1 MPHHVG
7 ALTKMATD
15 NSAPRADL
23 PWRTTLAIYG
33 TSFFSLSIVPMAAL
47 VVPLWALG
55 LGASPLWIGIIVGAR
70 SLLPMLLSI
79 HGGVLMDRLG
89 TRRVM
94 LFFAVI
100 TFVAFPLYPLLPSL
114 YALVVLQLITGLT
127 QGLSW
132 VGSQTLYGQ
141 FTRGSPKHAG
151 RVTFFTNAGSFVG
164 PLIAGVVWSAT
175 GAVGSFALLTAWS
188 FALLLTIVV
197 LPRSVDKPIK
207 KVTVRELVPRVSDY
221 AKAFALCAIPVV
233 ALVMIF
239 TFLRIAVA
247 GVQSS
252 FYVVYLENV
261 GMTGTAIGI
270 LLGCANLVASPASL
284 VTLPKRI
291 VRPAWLMVHATIA
304 SIVFMTITP
313 LFTDFHWLLVM
324 AALYGAGV
332 GIGFPTMISL
342 LSNAVDPHVQGM
354 SVGLRTTVNRVASLI
369 VPVVMGAIAEIWDIE
384 TSFFIVGFVLMIIV
398 AATAYFIWR
407 HPEAYG

>member
-1 MPHHVG
+1 MS
-7 ALTKMATD
+7 TE
-15 NSAPRADL
+15 NSTSRAAL
-23 PWRTTLAIYG
+23 PWRTTVAIYG

-94 LFFAVI
+94 LFFAVV
-100 TFVAFPLYPLLPSL
+100 TFAAFPLYPLLPSL

-151 RVTFFTNAGSFVG
+151 RVTFFTNAGGFVG
-164 PLIAGVVWSAT
+164 PLIAGVVWSAA

-188 FALLLTIVV
+188 FALLLTVV
-197 LPRSVDKPIK
+197 ILPRSVDRPIE
-207 KVTVRELVPRVSDY
+207 KVTARELVPRVADY
-221 AKAFALCAIPVV
+221 GKAFALCAIPVV

-252 FYVVYLENV
+252 FYVVYLENI
-261 GMTGTAIGI
+261 GMTGAAIGI
-270 LLGCANLVASPASL
+270 LIGCANLVASPASL

-291 VRPAWLMVHATIA
+291 LKPAWLMVHATIA
-304 SIVFMTITP
+304 SILFMTITP
-313 LFTDFHWLLVM
+313 LFADFHWLLIM
-324 AALYGAGV
+324 AAFYGAGV
-332 GIGFPTMISL
+332 GIGFPTLISL

-369 VPVVMGAIAEIWDIE
+369 VPVIMGAIAEIWDIE
-384 TSFFIVGFVLMIIV
+384 TSFLIVGLALMIIV
-398 AATAYFIWR
+398 AATAYFIGR
-407 HPEAYG
+407 RPEAYG

>member
-1 MPHHVG
+1 MP
-7 ALTKMATD
+7 TET
-15 NSAPRADL
+15 STPRATL

-55 LGASPLWIGIIVGAR
+55 LGASPLWIGIVVGAR

-94 LFFAVI
+94 LFFAII

-132 VGSQTLYGQ
+132 IGSQTLYGQ

-151 RVTFFTNAGSFVG
+151 RVTFFTNAGSFAG
-164 PLIAGVVWSAT
+164 PLIAGVVWSAS
-175 GAVGSFALLTAWS
+175 GAPGAFALLTAWS

-197 LPRSVDKPIK
+197 LPRSVDRPIQT
-207 KVTVRELVPRVSDY
+207 VTARELMPRVSDY
-221 AKAFALCAIPVV
+221 AKAFALCAVPVV

-252 FYVVYLENV
+252 FYVVYLENI

-270 LLGCANLVASPASL
+270 LIGCANLVASPAAL
-284 VTLPKRI
+284 FTLPKR
-291 VRPAWLMVHATIA
+291 VVKPAWLMVNATIA

-313 LFTDFHWLLVM
+313 LFTDFHWLLMM

-332 GIGFPTMISL
+332 GIGFPTLISL

-369 VPVVMGAIAEIWDIE
+369 VPVIMGMIAEIWDIE
-384 TSFFIVGFVLMIIV
+384 TSFFIVGWALMIIV

-407 HPEAYG
+407 RPEAYS

>member
-1 MPHHVG
+1 MPVE
-7 ALTKMATD
+7 TST
-15 NSAPRADL
+15 PRAAL

-94 LFFAVI
+94 LFFAII
-100 TFVAFPLYPLLPSL
+100 TCVAFPLYPLLPSL

-141 FTRGSPKHAG
+141 LTRGSPKHAG
-151 RVTFFTNAGSFVG
+151 RVTFFTNAGSFAG
-164 PLIAGVVWSAT
+164 PLIAGVVWSAS
-175 GAVGSFALLTAWS
+175 GASGAFALLTAWS
-188 FALLLTIVV
+188 FVLLLTIIV

-207 KVTVRELVPRVSDY
+207 KVTARELVPRISDY

-252 FYVVYLENV
+252 FYVVYLENI
-261 GMTGTAIGI
+261 GMTGATIGI
-270 LLGCANLVASPASL
+270 LIGCANMVASPASL
-284 VTLPKRI
+284 VTVPKRL
-291 VRPAWLMVHATIA
+291 VKPAWLMVSATIA

-313 LFTDFHWLLVM
+313 LFTEFGWLLMM

-369 VPVVMGAIAEIWDIE
+369 VPIIMGVIAEIWDIE
-384 TSFFIVGFVLMIIV
+384 TSFFIVGMALMIIV
-398 AATAYFIWR
+398 AATACFIWR
-407 HPEAYG
+407 RPEAYS